1 MKPICVA
8 LMAQSFYLFLN
19 TLIWARQKSSV
30 LSLTLIFLLYFYI
43 EPSLVQRLVP
53 GWLQNIYKHSLIVIV
68 PRHTMFS
75 YSVSHWKLPLCLIS
89 VTGRKNLIKFPCE
102 TQNTLMS
109 VFLKVQMLC
118 TQCACK
124 CFRATFSD
132 RMKTSFRSD
141 SNVACYATFCYLK
154 TEYLQMTLLWCSWSR
169 FFLLLVARN
178 LSKKYSPKRG
188 SKEEQECR

>member
-1 MKPICVA
+1 MHEHNIVLSRKMLLIIIVIVLSLSPSCMLVIVG
-8 LMAQSFYLFLN
+8 MNTISDVFLN
-19 TLIWARQKSSV
+19 ALIRARQKSSV
-30 LSLTLIFLLYFYI
+30 LSLTLIVLANI

-89 VTGRKNLIKFPCE
+89 VTGRKNLLKFPCD

-109 VFLKVQMLC
+109 VFLKDQMLC

-124 CFRATFSD
+124 CFRATCSG

-154 TEYLQMTLLWCSWSR
+154 TEYLQMT
-169 FFLLLVARN
+169 FIMM
-178 LSKKYSPKRG
+178 
-188 SKEEQECR
+188 